1 MAFVIIE
8 ASALLYAC
16 LDSGNPAGNFIC
28 QRSMHLGCQ
37 IDSTTKVVAALRC
50 SLERDSTATAG

>member
-1 MAFVIIE
+1 MALVIIE

-28 QRSMHLGCQ
+28 QRSMHLMCQ
-37 IDSTTKVVAALRC
+37 IDFHTKEISRSQVF
-50 SLERDSTATAG
+50 T